1 MTLNKKPVAKKRGRP
16 PGSKNKTSAAKVRA
30 GGKIFSGR
38 PLPDTH
44 KIAAQGE
51 SCSIHFG
58 YKNNILE
65 ENNAVWDEL
74 KKVSAQVADL
84 KHKEIGYRAVIS
96 YLQARLDGN
105 VEL

>member
-30 GGKIFSGR
+30 WEKKTSLKRNF
-38 PLPDTH
+38 
-44 KIAAQGE
+44 
-51 SCSIHFG
+51 
-58 YKNNILE
+58 
-65 ENNAVWDEL
+65 NAVWDEL
-74 KKVSAQVADL
+74 QKRSAQVADL

-105 VEL
+105 AEL

>member
-30 GGKIFSGR
+30 WENK
-38 PLPDTH
+38 T
-44 KIAAQGE
+44 
-51 SCSIHFG
+51 
-58 YKNNILE
+58 ILE

-74 KKVSAQVADL
+74 KKMSARVADL
-84 KHKEIGYRAVIS
+84 QHKEIGYRAVIS

-105 VEL
+105 AKL

>member
-1 MTLNKKPVAKKRGRP
+1 LQRKGVAP
-16 PGSKNKTSAAKVRA
+16 PAPRTRH
-30 GGKIFSGR
+30 
-38 PLPDTH
+38 LPPRLGL
-44 KIAAQGE
+44 GE
-51 SCSIHFG
+51 RWDIEQHPP
-58 YKNNILE
+58 E

>member
-1 MTLNKKPVAKKRGRP
+1 MTLSKKPVAKKRGRP

-30 GGKIFSGR
+30 GGKMRIR
-38 PLPDTH
+38 T
-44 KIAAQGE
+44 
-51 SCSIHFG
+51 IHPP
-58 YKNNILE
+58 E

-74 KKVSAQVADL
+74 KKMSAQVADL

-105 VEL
+105 AEL

>member
-1 MTLNKKPVAKKRGRP
+1 MTLSKKPVAKKRGRP

-30 GGKIFSGR
+30 W
-38 PLPDTH
+38 D
-44 KIAAQGE
+44 
-51 SCSIHFG
+51 
-58 YKNNILE
+58 KNNILE